1 MKLVL
6 GSLIGM
12 VLVLL
17 GLVVLPLPIPFGA
30 VMIVGGLAL
39 MVWANPWIA
48 RWIRRWR
55 RNSTRF
61 DAAIGKVAR
70 FLPKWLQRRLGE
82 R

>member
-48 RWIRRWR
+48 RRIRRWR